1 MTNEQVRYYYDFSF
15 LLFLH
20 FEFRDRN
27 QVLFVSKI
35 MLNSKRICEDFYSF
49 LQSQPELIK
58 CANSE
63 HKYSHMEKRVLNIA
77 NREGLFSVNI
87 CIVT

>member
-1 MTNEQVRYYYDFSF
+1 MKPILVFLFSS
-15 LLFLH
+15 LLH
-20 FEFRDRN
+20 FEFHDRN

-49 LQSQPELIK
+49 LQSQLELTK
-58 CANSE
+58 CANSKQ
-63 HKYSHMEKRVLNIA
+63 KYSHRKKRVLTIA

-87 CIVT
+87 FIVT